1 MNAQTTTSTELNDGL
16 QELFGAAAHTT
27 PLAEGQHMG
36 VRVHGV
42 DLTQPLSAAQAEL
55 LVRLLDHYS
64 IMSFPIRAAQ
74 TVSDCAIWSDW
85 PTTFG
90 APIPHPKN
98 YANYIEYKKHGVP
111 LELPPHEK
119 QTASL
124 CNLAFP
130 DDIRCVEDAESPAVY
145 VVTNL
150 PGSGP
155 DQQEQLASG
164 LHWHTDIEFEPV
176 PLSTSMF
183 YVQRAPTSRNAQN
196 GTWVDD
202 VPPVEG
208 FYHPD
213 SDATLNARRLA
224 LPLNGETA
232 YADTIRA
239 LADLPDEK
247 QKVLEQTLVRRRLR
261 VTDPGWLIPL
271 VYTNPRTGTKSLHSP
286 IWASR
291 GKNIAPVQIDGLTDQ
306 ETREFLDDIEAHIL
320 QPKYRYDHV
329 HHAGDVTVWSNFAT
343 VHNAPPA
350 KSIINSAD
358 DARLMYRISCKGEP
372 SYQLPRPDSDA
383 WLADNILPP
392 YRTPSELLQAG

>member
-1 MNAQTTTSTELNDGL
+1 MNGQAIISTEFNDAL
-16 QELFGAAAHTT
+16 RQQFGAAAHIT

-36 VRVHGV
+36 VRVHYI
-42 DLTQPLSAAQAEL
+42 DLTQALSTAQAEL

-64 IMSFPIRAAQ
+64 ILSFPNQGSIDGFRLRYLEQLANH
-74 TVSDCAIWSDW
+74 
-85 PTTFG
+85 FG

-98 YANYIEYKKHGVP
+98 YANYTEHKKHGVP
-111 LELPPHEK
+111 LELPTHEN

-145 VVTNL
+145 LVTNL
-150 PGSGP
+150 PGSGA
-155 DQQEQLASG
+155 DQQEKLASG
-164 LHWHTDIEFEPV
+164 LHWHTDIEFEPI

-183 YVQRAPTSRNAQN
+183 FVQCAPTSRDAKN
-196 GTWVDD
+196 GTWVDNM
-202 VPPVEG
+202 PPVDG

-213 SDATLNARRLA
+213 SDAILNQRRLA

-239 LADLPDEK
+239 LSDLPAEK
-247 QKVLEQTLVRRRLR
+247 QRQLEQILVRRRLR

-291 GKNIAPVQIDGLTDQ
+291 GKNVAPVQIDGLTDK
-306 ETREFLDDIEAHIL
+306 ETRVFLDEIEAHIL
-320 QPKYRYDHV
+320 QPKYRYDHA
-329 HHAGDVTVWSNFAT
+329 HQAGDVTLWSNFAT

-350 KSIINSAD
+350 KSVINSAD

-372 SYQLPRPDSDA
+372 CYQLPRPDSDA
-383 WLADNILPP
+383 WLADNILPA
-392 YRTPSELLQAG
+392 YRTPEALLQTG